1 MNHDYRLDIVVVN
14 YGTDKLL
21 VFFGK
26 GDGTFSQSNSYPTGP
41 NSTHYGVSIADF
53 NEDNSLDIVTAN
65 TGSNN
70 VGSSSKPFA
79 VCVGDL
85 NQDTTLDLIVANCC
99 SSNVGVLF
107 GNGSGTFSDP
117 SLYSTGLGSDPYS
130 VAVGDFNND
139 NQLDITTA
147 NYGTNNLCVFLG
159 FGNGS
164 FSNLTSYSTE
174 SGSTPTSDAVGDI
187 SNDTLYDLIVTH
199 YSIDSIANYH
209 SDNIALFLGFGNGS
223 FRSAILYSTGLD
235 SGPYSVLVGN
245 FNSDDRLDVV
255 SANNAANYL
264 VLFLHYG
271 FESFKTKE
279 TDAYTICVIFGT
291 QDETFSISQSYY
303 TGFYSWPYSVAVA
316 DFNNDKRLDIAIA
329 NTFGLNTGIFLGNG
343 DGTFSAQTTYP
354 TGLNSLPTDIDVSDF
369 NNDHHMDIAVA
380 DYGID
385 NVGVFLGNGNG
396 NGTFLNQKNISTG
409 SLSGS
414 YWVAVGDFN
423 KDGNL
428 DFVAA
433 LSLSGSVGVCFGDG
447 NGSFSNIALFGAG
460 TATYPW
466 DIGVVVILWS
476 DQSRIFL
483 VPITYS
489 TGLNSSPQAL
499 AVGAFNKD
507 QHLDVVV
514 TYSKNSSVGFFFGYG
529 NESLSN
535 KVTYSTGANSHRW
548 SIAVGYLNN
557 DNILDIVVPNST
569 TNNIGVLLGLG
580 NGTFKNLT
588 VTIYSRI
595 SITSKIVTLT
605 TYPTDTL
612 ADPVS
617 IAIIDFNKDNNLDVV
632 ANNRANSINIFEGN
646 GDGTF
651 STRISY
657 LTDYQSSPNW
667 VIAGDFNND
676 GWVDIIVSASGTKKN
691 LKSLLKLC

>member
-279 TDAYTICVIFGT
+279 TYATTSDLPSRSIAYGGLNGDGRVDLVTAYSDAYTICVIFGT

-303 TGFYSWPYSVAVA
+303 TGFYSLPYSVAVA

-369 NNDHHMDIAVA
+369 NSDHHMDIAVA

-396 NGTFLNQKNISTG
+396 TFLNQKNVSAG

-433 LSLSGSVGVCFGDG
+433 LSLSDSVGVCFGDG

-460 TATYPW
+460 TATYPC
-466 DIGVVVILWS
+466 
-476 DQSRIFL
+476 
-483 VPITYS
+483 
-489 TGLNSSPQAL
+489 PQAL

-507 QHLDVVV
+507 QNLDVVV
-514 TYSKNSSVGFFFGYG
+514 TYSKNSSVGLFFGYG

-676 GWVDIIVSASGTKKN
+676 GWVDIIVSASGTKKT
-691 LKSLLKLC
+691 